1 MPKHYQLQ
9 DTIYFLV
16 EIELLLEI
24 RSELFSILF
33 LKKLFRDFPFYLF
46 QSIFSDLSL
55 EVSESINLI
64 P

>member
-46 QSIFSDLSL
+46 QSIFPDLSL
-55 EVSESINLI
+55 EVLESINLI